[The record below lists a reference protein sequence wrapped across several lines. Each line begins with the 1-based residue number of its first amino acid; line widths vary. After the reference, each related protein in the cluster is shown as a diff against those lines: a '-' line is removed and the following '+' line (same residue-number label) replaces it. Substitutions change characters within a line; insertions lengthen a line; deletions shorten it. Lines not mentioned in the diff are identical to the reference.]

1 MNNNTLKDTAK
12 FHSRKWLITKS
23 ILFWTDLVCI
33 GILSYAGY
41 LGSAAFVDLVPVV
54 LLTMGGV
61 NSVAAGAYNY
71 ANSKSKEY
79 EP

>member
-1 MNNNTLKDTAK
+1 MTSNNK
-12 FHSRKWLITKS
+12 FSSRKWRITKA

-33 GILSYAGY
+33 GILIYAGY
-41 LGSAAFVDLVPVV
+41 LGSAAFVELVPVV

-71 ANSKSKEY
+71 ANARSKEY
-79 EP
+79 ES